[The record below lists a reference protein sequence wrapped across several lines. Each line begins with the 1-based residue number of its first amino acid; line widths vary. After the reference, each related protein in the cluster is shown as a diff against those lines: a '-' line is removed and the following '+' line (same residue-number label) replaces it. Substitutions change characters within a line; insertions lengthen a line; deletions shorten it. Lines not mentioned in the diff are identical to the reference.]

1 MTEFNR
7 NAPRF
12 KVGDRVKWKLGNTSM
27 DSSQI
32 VEVLWGKWMLE
43 PHYKME
49 FGSIIPESLID
60 KPKLSYDRY
69 HAVEVEAWKGGW
81 FGITLELHFREGH
94 GNSMADVNR
103 LIAKILE
110 EHCEHN

>member
-12 KVGDRVKWKLGNTSM
+12 KVGDWVLWKSGTNM
-27 DSSQI
+27 DYSQI
-32 VEVLWGKWMLE
+32 VEVLWGRLMLE
-43 PHYKME
+43 PHYKMQ
-49 FGSIIPESLID
+49 FGAIVPESIID

-69 HAVEVEAWKGGW
+69 AVEVGGW
-81 FGITLELHFREGH
+81 KSDRFGISLELHFREGH
-94 GNSMADVNR
+94 GNSVADVKK